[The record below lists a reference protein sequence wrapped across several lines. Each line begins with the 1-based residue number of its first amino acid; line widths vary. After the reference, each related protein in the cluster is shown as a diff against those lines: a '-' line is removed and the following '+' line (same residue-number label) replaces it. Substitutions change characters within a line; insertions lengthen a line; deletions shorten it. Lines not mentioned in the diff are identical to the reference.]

1 MTTDQKIRLAHARR
15 CRVSCLEDCAKAA
28 TAGDLAGAQLHA
40 RVAATFER
48 DMLAIVEDAHCG
60 GCGAATYEPCSPRCG
75 FDGPTPSDA
84 MADAT
89 EASRD

>member
-48 DMLAIVEDAHCG
+48 DMLAIVSDAHCG
-60 GCGAATYEPCSPRCG
+60 DCGAHESEPCSATCG
-75 FDGPTPSDA
+75 FDGPT
-84 MADAT
+84 AT